1 MNLIN
6 LFYKNEYFIRIVPY
20 YFTGYDEKGG
30 IMNMQENDTICLLK
44 ECDAGSKMAVSAID
58 EIIEKVHC
66 PDFKDL
72 LNETKD
78 HHAALG
84 NDIHAALLEYHSD
97 KKDPNPFAKGMAWM
111 KTNMQMGIDESDET
125 AAAIWESNPC
135 INI

>member
-58 EIIEKVHC
+58 EIMEKVHC

-84 NDIHAALLEYHSD
+84 NDIHDALLECHSGE
-97 KKDPNPFAKGMAWM
+97 KDRTLLPKEWHG
-111 KTNMQMGIDESDET
+111 
-125 AAAIWESNPC
+125 
-135 INI
+135 

>member
-72 LNETKD
+72 LNDCTPKEKEILYQS
-78 HHAALG
+78 ALQ
-84 NDIHAALLEYHSD
+84 L
-97 KKDPNPFAKGMAWM
+97 
-111 KTNMQMGIDESDET
+111 KTVLKR
-125 AAAIWESNPC
+125 
-135 INI
+135 